1 MNCDRCKKEIDT
13 YNLCI
18 KTTKR
23 YNRLCSD
30 CLQAEDIGEYCKENE
45 PCEVKEEME
54 NDVKHIKKVYKLDD
68 ETTVEV
74 CCDDKIDLHK
84 MLKDENDE
92 LKKRLE
98 RLEKL
103 LLSE

>member
-1 MNCDRCKKEIDT
+1 MKCELCNNQIEHYNLSSNHLYLCKK
-13 YNLCI
+13 
-18 KTTKR
+18 
-23 YNRLCSD
+23 
-30 CLQAEDIGEYCKENE
+30 CLDLEDLVQKCKENE

-68 ETTVEV
+68 ETTIEI
-74 CCDDKIDLHK
+74 CNDEKIDLHK